1 MSELRK
7 EVQDCIDRLPDSKL
21 EALRPLLRL
30 LTDDEIAVETD
41 LTDEEKEKM
50 LAESKSATSWVLELI
65 KIICKDEEK

>member
-41 LTDEEKEKM
+41 LTDEEKEIIR
-50 LAESKSATSWVLELI
+50 AGREEYKS
-65 KIICKDEEK
+65 EKFIPLNEV

>member
-41 LTDEEKEKM
+41 LTDEEKE
-50 LAESKSATSWVLELI
+50 
-65 KIICKDEEK
+65 IIRAGRKEYRAGKFIPLNEV

>member
-41 LTDEEKEKM
+41 LTDEEKE
-50 LAESKSATSWVLELI
+50 
-65 KIICKDEEK
+65 IIRAGREEYRAGKFIPLNEV